1 MNKFAQ
7 YMVVVVLVFLAGAL
21 TGWKFQAYFDKLEWS
36 LRDLADS
43 KAENA
48 ALVKNQ
54 AITADASAALEK
66 QKDDTDKKLQQVIAD
81 NTAAT
86 AAADGLRYTID
97 TLQRQLRDSEAAT
110 DTALAGQ
117 RKAAATY
124 AGMLAIVLK
133 QSDER
138 AGQLAKAADDARIR
152 GQACEVAYNT
162 IREKYQ

>member
-1 MNKFAQ
+1 MNKVAQ
-7 YMVVVVLVFLAGAL
+7 YIVVILLVFLAGAL

-48 ALVKNQ
+48 ALEKNQ
-54 AITADASAALEK
+54 ATTADATASLEK
-66 QKDDTDKKLQQVIAD
+66 QKDDTDKKLQQAVAD
-81 NTAAT
+81 ARTADI
-86 AAADGLRYTID
+86 AADGLRDTID
-97 TLQRQLRDSEAAT
+97 TLQRQLRDSTAAKDTAVAGQREAAT
-110 DTALAGQ
+110 H
-117 RKAAATY
+117 Y

-152 GQACEVAYNT
+152 GQACQKAYET